1 MEDPFEIGQQVWCYW
16 NAAYG
21 QWPGTVVEIQYKDT
35 VPWAVVQCD
44 DGSTWVNEAH
54 KAVGFM
60 DGWDAAMQEV
70 RQSGTHSTAE
80 FQQAVQQA
88 CALYLG
94 IKVEEVPP
102 QDRYGSNV
110 VQLAAF
116 TAPWPKRFLYVKMT
130 LLLLRTAN
138 CEMR

>member
-1 MEDPFEIGQQVWCYW
+1 MESPFEIGQQVWCYW

-21 QWPGTVVEIQYKDT
+21 QWPGTVVEMQYKPGSD

-44 DGSTWVNEAH
+44 DGS
-54 KAVGFM
+54 VGFM

-102 QDRYGSNV
+102 QDR
-110 VQLAAF
+110 
-116 TAPWPKRFLYVKMT
+116 
-130 LLLLRTAN
+130 
-138 CEMR
+138 